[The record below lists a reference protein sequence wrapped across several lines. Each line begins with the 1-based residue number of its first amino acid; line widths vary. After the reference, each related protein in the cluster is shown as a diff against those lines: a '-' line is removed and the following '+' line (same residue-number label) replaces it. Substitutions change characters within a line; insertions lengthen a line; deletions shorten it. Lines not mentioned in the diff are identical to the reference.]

1 MNNQTAILLF
11 SRNPSEDAEI
21 KSTKSLRQLSN
32 NCFENSLS
40 LIYKIISNSNL
51 DFFVSTTGGKGE
63 EYFSKLD
70 CPLIIQSGTTFG
82 EKFYESINQVFEKGY
97 ENIIVIGNDTPS
109 LKLTDITF
117 AVKHT
122 SINNSVIGPSK
133 DGGFY
138 LLSLNR
144 SDFKKID
151 SFKFISLNYQ
161 QSNTLSELIS
171 LFNHCSIFQYLLK
184 KKDDFDKIYSIRVYF
199 LFKYQVEQM
208 ISIYQK
214 IIFNYLYIKHSLILF
229 IKYKNSFYTF
239 AALSSPPFLV

>member
-11 SRNPSEDAEI
+11 SRNPSEDAKI
-21 KSTKSLRQLSN
+21 KSAKSLRQLSN

-40 LIYKIISNSNL
+40 LIYKIISDSNL
-51 DFFVSTTGGKGE
+51 DFFVSTTGGKGK
-63 EYFSKLD
+63 EYFSKFK
-70 CPLIIQSGTTFG
+70 CPLIIQSGITFG
-82 EKFYESINQVFEKGY
+82 EKFYESINKVFEKGY

-109 LKLTDITF
+109 LKLRDIIF
-117 AVKHT
+117 AAKHT

-151 SFKFISLNYQ
+151 PFKFISLNYQ
-161 QSNTLSELIS
+161 RSNTLSELIS

-184 KKDDFDKIYSIRVYF
+184 KKDDFDKIYSIRIYF
-199 LFKYQVEQM
+199 LFKYRVEQM
-208 ISIYQK
+208 ISVFQK
-214 IIFNYLYIKHSLILF
+214 IVFNYLFIKYFLILF
-229 IKYKNSFYTF
+229 IKHKNSFYTF
-239 AALSSPPFLV
+239 ASLSSPPFLV